1 MKSNFR
7 KLVHIALF
15 AGAAN
20 SAPAMARL
28 DLLEPEKTAA
38 TGAGLVAASF
48 DDQFKAARELALSGQ
63 HDAALTAYTNL
74 LLRSPGNAD
83 VLLGRGQVY
92 AWMGR
97 WRESELD
104 LLAVTATSPNYSDAW
119 SALGNTYVWSEQ
131 PKLAVEAYGHW
142 LRLSPKEP
150 APYIA
155 RGRAYRALGEFT
167 AARTDFESAAA
178 LGADASE
185 IKDDLASLTI
195 RVQNPEAAVPS
206 GYLWSASLLG
216 SMTQF
221 TPARSDWS
229 ESTLTV
235 RRHFDR
241 GSLALE
247 LLDARRFDI
256 NDQAWALDAYVNLWS
271 RAYVNLRYQ
280 HAPQASLFPGRAWR
294 AEIFQGVGEGWE
306 LSGSYDRLEF
316 PGTTVNTLGIGVG
329 KYVGDF
335 YFRAQRLQVDGSTGA
350 SHRFLARYYYADNA
364 DDYFEFR
371 GGSGRSDQVMASNP
385 GLINSVNSTSASLA
399 WVKYWNPQWG
409 IKIGLEYGDEGNAFI
424 SRGVF
429 AGLYSRW

>member
-7 KLVHIALF
+7 RLVHIALF

-20 SAPAMARL
+20 ATTAVAQVDSIA
-28 DLLEPEKTAA
+28 PEKTAP
-38 TGAGLVAASF
+38 TGTGLVAASF
-48 DDQFKAARELALSGQ
+48 DEQFKAARELAVSGQ
-63 HDAALTAYTNL
+63 HDAALTAYSNL
-74 LLRSPGNAD
+74 LLLSPGNAD
-83 VLLGRGQVY
+83 VLLGRGLVY
-92 AWMGR
+92 AWMRR
-97 WRESELD
+97 WRESEVD
-104 LLAVTATSPNYSDAW
+104 LLSATTASPNYSDAW
-119 SALGNTYVWSEQ
+119 SALGNMYVWSEQ
-131 PKLAVEAYGHW
+131 PKLAVEAYGRW
-142 LRLSPKEP
+142 VSLNPKES
-150 APYIA
+150 APYLA
-155 RGRAYRALGEFT
+155 RGRAHRALGDFT
-167 AARTDFESAAA
+167 AARTDFETAAA
-178 LGADASE
+178 LGADQSE
-185 IKDDLASLTI
+185 IKNDLASLTV

-206 GYLWSASLLG
+206 GYHWSASLTG
-216 SMTQF
+216 SLTQF
-221 TPARSDWS
+221 THTRSNWS

-247 LLDARRFDI
+247 LLNARRFDI
-256 NDQAWALDAYVNLWS
+256 DDQAWALDAYVNLWS
-271 RAYVNLRYQ
+271 RAYTNLRYQ

-316 PGTTVNTLGIGVG
+316 PGTTVNTVGIGVG

-335 YFRAQRLQVDGSTGA
+335 YFRAQRLQVGGSSGA

-371 GGSGRSDQVMASNP
+371 GGSGRSDQVLASNP
-385 GLINSVNSTSASLA
+385 GLVNSVDSTSASLA

-409 IKIGLEYGDEGNAFI
+409 IKIGLQYGDEGNDYI
-424 SRGVF
+424 GRGVF